1 MDGIRSWA
9 HVVSVQALVPPTLDS
24 AVRVLAGVW
33 LTAQG
38 IATGDRPFLAIA
50 WGGLGL
56 FVLATGL
63 LRVCPIYTLVRAL
76 RAPSSTPRRP

>member
-1 MDGIRSWA
+1 M
-9 HVVSVQALVPPTLDS
+9 PPTLRNVGRLDS